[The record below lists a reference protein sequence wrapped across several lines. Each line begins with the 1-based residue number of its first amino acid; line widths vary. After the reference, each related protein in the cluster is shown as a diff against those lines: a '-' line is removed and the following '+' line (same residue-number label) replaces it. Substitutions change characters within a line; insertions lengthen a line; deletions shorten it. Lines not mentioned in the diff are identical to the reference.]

1 MADLA
6 SPYMQS
12 MGNIL
17 EVNPGELDLFNPTIR
32 KALQATDDKGQPTS
46 KPLWQF
52 ENELRK
58 DPRWLKTKNAQDSL
72 LSAGHQ
78 VLSDFGLGF

>member
-1 MADLA
+1 MDVADLA

-46 KPLWQF
+46 KPLW
-52 ENELRK
+52 
-58 DPRWLKTKNAQDSL
+58 
-72 LSAGHQ
+72 
-78 VLSDFGLGF
+78 